1 MAAPKTTNWA
11 MEPHTRAKHDVLM
24 RYLLAWFPILGQ
36 SAFPQVMY
44 IDGFAGPGRY
54 SDGEDGS
61 PIIAIKAALTHR
73 ERIRGQ
79 LLFRFMEKRPDR
91 ADMLREVVNDM
102 DLPGNFDVQIIGGST
117 FDEELTRFIDSQPRD
132 IPTFA
137 FIDPFG
143 WTGIPFSSIRRIL
156 TSPHCEVLVTFMYE
170 EINRFAGIQSQADN
184 FDTLFGTTEW
194 SGIAATADSA
204 ERNRGFRDLYI
215 RQLQASAYARHVRS
229 FEMQN
234 NRNVTDYYLFYATN
248 SLLGLKKMKEAMWK
262 VDPTGGFT
270 FSDATNPSQF
280 VLFKKEPQLDVLRTQ
295 IIDQFHGKEAS
306 IQGIEDFVIEKTAFR
321 ETHYKKVL
329 KEIEQ
334 ATGLEI
340 IDPPP
345 NRKRGTYPDPAMR
358 LRFAPTQG
366 LV

>member
-1 MAAPKTTNWA
+1 
-11 MEPHTRAKHDVLM
+11 MEPHTRAKHELLM

-36 SAFPQVMY
+36 TFPQVMY

-54 SDGEDGS
+54 SNGEDGS
-61 PIIAIKAALTHR
+61 PIIAIKAALANR
-73 ERIRGQ
+73 ERIGGQ
-79 LLFRFMEKRPDR
+79 VLFRFMEKRQDR
-91 ADMLREVVNDM
+91 ADMLREVVDAM
-102 DLPGNFDVQIIGGST
+102 ELPSNFNVKTIGGST
-117 FDEELTRFIDSQPRD
+117 FNKELAEFIDSQSMD

-156 TSPHCEVLVTFMYE
+156 TSPHCEVLVNFMYE
-170 EINRFAGIQSQADN
+170 EINRFAGMQSQADN
-184 FDTLFGTTEW
+184 FDALFDTGEW
-194 SGIAATADSA
+194 RNIAAISDPI

-215 RQLQASAYARHVRS
+215 HQLQASAYAKYVRS

-262 VDPTGGFT
+262 IDPSGEFT
-270 FSDATNPSQF
+270 FSDATNPNQF
-280 VLFKKEPQLDVLRTQ
+280 VLFNQEPQFDILRAQ
-295 IIDQFHGKEAS
+295 IIDQFHGNEAS
-306 IQGIEDFVIEKTAFR
+306 IREIEDFVVEKTAFR
-321 ETHYKKVL
+321 ETHYKRVL
-329 KEIEQ
+329 KEIEH
-334 ATGLEI
+334 AGGLEAI
-340 IDPPP
+340 NPTPD
-345 NRKRGTYPDPAMR
+345 RRRGTYPVPAMM